1 MKVAVIVPTFGRRD
15 LVGRVVGRLCHQS
28 RTPDAVIVSAPDE
41 SHAEPTSYPGLPVA
55 YVYGGLGALA
65 AQRNTALGRVID
77 HYDIVLFFDDD
88 FLPADDFIE
97 RMVEGF
103 NKNADWVVLTGHV
116 LYDGISSPGISLD
129 EGEAILAASTACSLA
144 AGEARRWHAG
154 YGCNM
159 GVRVSAIAS
168 ERFDERLAL
177 YGWQEDVD
185 FTRRVA
191 RHGSII
197 RHTSLRG
204 VHLGTK
210 NGRVSGVRFGYSQI
224 VNPIYLVRK
233 GTLTLAMA
241 AGLMGRN
248 VAANLA
254 KSLWPEPWVDRRGRL
269 RGNLIASFH
278 VLCGRIEPEYIRK
291 L

>member
-1 MKVAVIVPTFGRRD
+1 MKVAVIVPTFGRRE
-15 LVGRVVGRLCHQS
+15 LVGRTVARLRHQTS
-28 RTPDAVIVSAPDE
+28 MPDAVIVSAPDE
-41 SHAEPTSYPGLPVA
+41 SHAQPTRYPDLPVT
-55 YVYGGLGALA
+55 YVYGGLGAVT
-65 AQRNTALGRVID
+65 QRNTALGHIMG
-77 HYDIVLFFDDD
+77 HYDIALFFDDD
-88 FLPADDFIE
+88 FLPADDYIE

-103 NKNADWVVLTGHV
+103 EGNPDWVVLTGHV
-116 LYDGISSPGISLD
+116 LRDGISSAGIPFE
-129 EGEAILAASTACSLA
+129 EGEAILAASSGCSLA
-144 AGEARRWHAG
+144 AGEARRWQAG

-177 YGWQEDVD
+177 NGWQEDVD

-191 RHGSII
+191 RLGSII

-233 GTLTLAMA
+233 GSVTLAMA
-241 AGLMGRN
+241 AQLMGRN

-254 KSLWPEPWVDRRGRL
+254 KSFWPEPWVDRRGRL

-278 VLCGRIEPEYIRK
+278 VLCGRIEPEHIRN